1 MTRRPVPQTTRT
13 KEVDPMGGGE
23 IGEIAMVVLF
33 VVLGILAFVAALLI
47 LPAMVVRQGRRL
59 RRLERRLAEIEAA
72 QLGAKTAAAAGGLET
87 PLVPILIEEPAGAE
101 PPTAE
106 PPGSEVSC
114 EPAAAPTEGVE
125 AWIGRR
131 VMGWAAVLLLLLA
144 TAFFLKQAFENR
156 WIGEL
161 GRVALGILAGVGLCA
176 AGYRYHAR
184 GWRVFS
190 QMFSAGGI
198 VLLYLATFGAFGYY
212 HLLPQQQAGIFL
224 VVLVAETALLAVLYE
239 APAIAL
245 MAVVGGLLT
254 PILLHTDRDQYRAL
268 FLYLALVDAGV
279 VFLAALR
286 TWPACGTVALVGT
299 QAVFWAWYEE
309 HYHPEKLAAALG
321 FQAAVFGLFLLYGLV
336 SHVFRRRGTRLPGTR
351 WRVAGIEDLVR
362 WALAAALGFAAAYT
376 LLDPDY
382 HVWMSSLALGMA
394 LVYTAVGWLVLVR
407 RPDDPRQLLLAVAVA
422 MGLVAAAITL
432 QLEASWIAL
441 GWAVEGLALWWFG
454 VRTREGAL
462 RGLAAALLVLA
473 VGRLVVIDTP
483 AAHPEPF
490 IPLCNAYALPALGV
504 AACVLAA
511 AAAGARFCR
520 KQQYKLPQSSR
531 DRTGTI
537 ASWDRLAVGAAALG
551 GIALVWCILSVE
563 AYDYFHAWVRQDHLL
578 VAQYGPEAVRLR
590 GEPLAAAVAEEVPRL
605 QRDAQTA
612 LSVVWAAYAAAV
624 LAAGFTLRTAPVRW
638 AALALFGLTLAK
650 VLLVDMA
657 GLPGFYRVTALL
669 ALALMMG
676 IAAWAYQRWLAARKL
691 QNAGETL

>member
-1 MTRRPVPQTTRT
+1 MEGPPV
-13 KEVDPMGGGE
+13 EV
-23 IGEIAMVVLF
+23 IVAVL
-33 VVLGILAFVAALLI
+33 LSALLI
-47 LPAMVVRQGRRL
+47 LALVATALVLPVLVVRQGRRL
-59 RRLERRLAEIEAA
+59 RRLERRLAEIEAV
-72 QLGAKTAAAAGGLET
+72 QLGAETAAVAGSLET

-106 PPGSEVSC
+106 PPGSEVSH

-131 VMGWAAVLLLLLA
+131 AMGWAAVVLLLLA

-224 VVLVAETALLAVLYE
+224 VVLVAEAALLAVFYE

-254 PILLHTDRDQYRAL
+254 PILLHTDHDQYQAL
-268 FLYLALVDAGV
+268 FLYLTLLDAGV

-299 QAVFWAWYEE
+299 QAVFWAWYDE

-336 SHVFRRRGTRLPGTR
+336 SHVFRRRGTLPGAR

-362 WALAAALGFAAAYT
+362 WALAAALGFAAAYA

-394 LVYTAVGWLVLVR
+394 LIYTAVGWLVLVR

-422 MGLVAAAITL
+422 MGLVTAAVAL

-454 VRTREGAL
+454 LRIRAGAL

-473 VGRLVVIDTP
+473 AGRLLVIDTP
-483 AAHPEPF
+483 VAHLDPF
-490 IPLCNAYALPALGV
+490 IPLWNAYALPALGV

-511 AAAGARFCR
+511 AAAGAQLCR
-520 KQQYKLPQSSR
+520 RQGRGLPQASPGG
-531 DRTGTI
+531 TGTS
-537 ASWDRLAVGAAALG
+537 ALWDRLAVGAAALG

-563 AYDYFHAWVRQDHLL
+563 TYDYFQAQIRQDHFL
-578 VAQYGPEAVRLR
+578 VARYGPEAVRPT
-590 GEPLAAAVAEEVPRL
+590 GEPLAATVAEEVPRL
-605 QRDAQTA
+605 ERDAQTA

-624 LAAGFTLRTAPVRW
+624 LAAGFALRTAPVRW
-638 AALALFGLTLAK
+638 AALVLFGLTLAK
-650 VLLVDMA
+650 VLMVDMA

-669 ALALMMG
+669 ALAVMMG

-691 QNAGETL
+691 QNAGDSL

>member
-1 MTRRPVPQTTRT
+1 MEGPPV
-13 KEVDPMGGGE
+13 EV
-23 IGEIAMVVLF
+23 IVAVL
-33 VVLGILAFVAALLI
+33 LSALLI
-47 LPAMVVRQGRRL
+47 LALVATALVLPVLVVRQGRRL
-59 RRLERRLAEIEAA
+59 RRLERRLAEIEAV
-72 QLGAKTAAAAGGLET
+72 QLGAETAAVAGSLET

-106 PPGSEVSC
+106 PPGSEVSH

-131 VMGWAAVLLLLLA
+131 AMGWAAVVLLLLA

-198 VLLYLATFGAFGYY
+198 VLLYLATFGA
-212 HLLPQQQAGIFL
+212 
-224 VVLVAETALLAVLYE
+224 LLAVFYE

-254 PILLHTDRDQYRAL
+254 PILLHTDHDQYQAL
-268 FLYLALVDAGV
+268 FLYLTLLDAGV

-299 QAVFWAWYEE
+299 QAVFWAWYDE

-336 SHVFRRRGTRLPGTR
+336 SHVFRRRGTLPGAR

-362 WALAAALGFAAAYT
+362 WALAAALGFAAAYA

-394 LVYTAVGWLVLVR
+394 LIYTAVGWLVLVR

-422 MGLVAAAITL
+422 MGLVTAAVAL

-454 VRTREGAL
+454 LRIRAGAL

-473 VGRLVVIDTP
+473 AGRLLVIDTP
-483 AAHPEPF
+483 VAHLDPF
-490 IPLCNAYALPALGV
+490 IPLWNAYALPALGV

-511 AAAGARFCR
+511 AAAGAQLCR
-520 KQQYKLPQSSR
+520 RQGRGLPQASPGG
-531 DRTGTI
+531 TGTS
-537 ASWDRLAVGAAALG
+537 ALWDRLAVGAAALG

-563 AYDYFHAWVRQDHLL
+563 TYDYFQAQIRQDHFL
-578 VAQYGPEAVRLR
+578 VARYGPEAVRPT
-590 GEPLAAAVAEEVPRL
+590 GEPLAATVAEEVPRL
-605 QRDAQTA
+605 ERDAQTA

-624 LAAGFTLRTAPVRW
+624 LAAGFALRTAPVRW
-638 AALALFGLTLAK
+638 AALVLFGLTLAK
-650 VLLVDMA
+650 VLMVDMA

-669 ALALMMG
+669 ALAVMMG

-691 QNAGETL
+691 QNAGDSL

>member
-1 MTRRPVPQTTRT
+1 
-13 KEVDPMGGGE
+13 MGEG
-23 IGEIAMVVLF
+23 GEIAMVVLF
-33 VVLGILAFVAALLI
+33 VALWILAFAAALLV
-47 LPAMVVRQGRRL
+47 LPVLVVRQGRRL
-59 RRLERRLAEIEAA
+59 RRLERRLDEVEAS

-87 PLVPILIEEPAGAE
+87 PLVPILIEEPAGIE
-101 PPTAE
+101 PPAA
-106 PPGSEVSC
+106 PPGSEILPQ
-114 EPAAAPTEGVE
+114 PAAAATEGVE

-131 VMGWAAVLLLLLA
+131 AMGWAAVLLLLLA

-190 QMFSAGGI
+190 QMFSAGGV

-224 VVLVAETALLAVLYE
+224 VVLVVEAALLAVLYE

-268 FLYLALVDAGV
+268 FLYLTLLDAGV

-336 SHVFRRRGTRLPGTR
+336 SHVFRRRQGTR
-351 WRVAGIEDLVR
+351 WRPAGIEDLVR
-362 WALAAALGFAAAYT
+362 WALAAALGFAATYT

-454 VRTREGAL
+454 VRIRAGAL
-462 RGLAAALLVLA
+462 RALAAALLVLA

-490 IPLCNAYALPALGV
+490 APLWNAYALPALGV

-520 KQQYKLPQSSR
+520 RQGRGLPQASPGG
-531 DRTGTI
+531 TGTVTL
-537 ASWDRLAVGAAALG
+537 WDRLAVGTAALG

-563 AYDYFHAWVRQDHLL
+563 AYDYFQAQIRHDRVL
-578 VAQYGPEAVRLR
+578 VAQYGPEAVRPT
-590 GEPLAAAVAEEVPRL
+590 GEPLSAAVAEEIPRL
-605 QRDAQTA
+605 ERDAQTA

-624 LAAGFTLRTAPVRW
+624 LAAGFALRTAPVRW
-638 AALALFGLTLAK
+638 AALALFGLTLVK
-650 VLLVDMA
+650 VLMVDMA

-669 ALALMMG
+669 ALAVMMG
-676 IAAWAYQRWLAARKL
+676 IAAWAYQRWLAAHKL
-691 QNAGETL
+691 QDAGDSL